1 MFDRSHDHYM
11 RQALAEA
18 QKSAEAD
25 EVPVGALVVRAGLV
39 IGRAHNQVELLK
51 DPTAHAEM
59 IAITQAAAAVGDW
72 RLTETTLYVTKE
84 PCPMCAGAI
93 VLARIP
99 TVVFGVPD
107 PLRGGAVSVF
117 TILNHPQ
124 LNHRPEVVQGV
135 LEAECREMLQASS
148 GSGVGRRRRVFRSRT
163 EDGDPPLCAY
173 QPGEQRQHH
182 HQFGIA
188 KIVLDHAVKQ
198 QPEHDEQPATAP
210 RRPDA
215 DRSART
221 ARPALRRPPTT
232 PSKTV

>member
-1 MFDRSHDHYM
+1 MFDRSHDSYM
-11 RQALAEA
+11 RVALAEA
-18 QKSAEAD
+18 QKSADAD
-25 EVPVGALVVRAGLV
+25 EVPVGALVVRAGQV

-135 LEAECREMLQASS
+135 LEAECREMLQAFFRK
-148 GSGVGRRRRVFRSRT
+148 RRRKA
-163 EDGDPPLCAY
+163 DP
-173 QPGEQRQHH
+173 
-182 HQFGIA
+182 
-188 KIVLDHAVKQ
+188 
-198 QPEHDEQPATAP
+198 
-210 RRPDA
+210 
-215 DRSART
+215 AR
-221 ARPALRRPPTT
+221 LE
-232 PSKTV
+232 SE